1 MTTGSGYCGIV
12 FARPLD
18 VFVRRLRW
26 TSHLVL
32 PLAITACDL
41 LPHPGDTAGVQHAA
55 KWSPH
60 GRIVVDTD
68 PRYTIVRLRADTAV
82 PDGHDVL
89 VARFDFDPAPG
100 VGDEYSIALALD
112 FGIARD
118 LRTNTPYRLGPPP
131 ARIPAWG
138 TVTCLCRPLKPDS
151 VRGTYVLSSGG
162 MAQLTGRI
170 DATLYF
176 TPWPTPRCTRRTG
189 CGRGSMGANRTTPDS
204 WTVGLTVG
212 LVVGVLS
219 VWPTVRLSGQ
229 VVGTLILA

>member
-1 MTTGSGYCGIV
+1 MRFAFSCLTLSRLTTSSLTI
-12 FARPLD
+12 L
-18 VFVRRLRW
+18 
-26 TSHLVL
+26 SLVG
-32 PLAITACDL
+32 CDL
-41 LPHPGDTAGVQHAA
+41 FPRPGDTSGVQHAA
-55 KWSPH
+55 KWYPH

-112 FGIARD
+112 FAIARD
-118 LRTNTPYRLGPPP
+118 LRTNTPYRLGPLP
-131 ARIPAWG
+131 ARIPAWA

-176 TPWPTPRCTRRTG
+176 TAWADTAVHATY
-189 CGRGSMGANRTTPDS
+189 
-204 WTVGLTVG
+204 
-212 LVVGVLS
+212 
-219 VWPTVRLSGQ
+219 RLRQ
-229 VVGTLILA
+229 RIYAVK

>member
-1 MTTGSGYCGIV
+1 MPFTLSRLTLSRLTTSSLTI
-12 FARPLD
+12 L
-18 VFVRRLRW
+18 
-26 TSHLVL
+26 SLV
-32 PLAITACDL
+32 ACDL
-41 LPHPGDTAGVQHAA
+41 FPRPGDTTGVQHAA
-55 KWSPH
+55 KWYPH

-131 ARIPAWG
+131 ARIPAWA

-176 TPWPTPRCTRRTG
+176 TAWADTAVHATY
-189 CGRGSMGANRTTPDS
+189 
-204 WTVGLTVG
+204 
-212 LVVGVLS
+212 
-219 VWPTVRLSGQ
+219 RLRQ
-229 VVGTLILA
+229 RIYAVK

>member
-12 FARPLD
+12 FTRPLD

-41 LPHPGDTAGVQHAA
+41 LPHPSDTAGVQHAA
-55 KWSPH
+55 KWYPH

-176 TPWPTPRCTRRTG
+176 TAWADTAVHATY
-189 CGRGSMGANRTTPDS
+189 
-204 WTVGLTVG
+204 
-212 LVVGVLS
+212 
-219 VWPTVRLSGQ
+219 RLRQ
-229 VVGTLILA
+229 RIYAVK